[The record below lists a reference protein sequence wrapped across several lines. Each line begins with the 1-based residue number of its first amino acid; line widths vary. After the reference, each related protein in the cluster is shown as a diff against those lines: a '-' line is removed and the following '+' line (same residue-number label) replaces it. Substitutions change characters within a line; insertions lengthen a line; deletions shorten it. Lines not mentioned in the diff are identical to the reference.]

1 MAVLEADHPCQPRE
15 LGVVGCG
22 RGGRVVCRTSKMR
35 PCSRGTDRP
44 VPSWNAS
51 ELPERLCNDASVK
64 LLGRSGGLL
73 GPLIGVVAGFVIG
86 WGVGSW
92 TACAPGPGCEVRVNA
107 IGALGTWVG
116 GLGTVGALIYG
127 VRTFRD
133 DAAERKRAI
142 TLDSRRSAV
151 RYKPMAPIRSG
162 TYTKVNIAVTNQ
174 GAVDM
179 TDVSL
184 VLDRGTDAETV
195 LGSADQVHSG
205 RLFGVTKSVEEL
217 GLQELPTEPQQAANK
232 VVKAE
237 LAPRVSLVFSVGG
250 ERFVRVGSDV
260 QSI

>member
-1 MAVLEADHPCQPRE
+1 M
-15 LGVVGCG
+15 
-22 RGGRVVCRTSKMR
+22 
-35 PCSRGTDRP
+35 
-44 VPSWNAS
+44 
-51 ELPERLCNDASVK
+51 K
-64 LLGRSGGLL
+64 LLGRLDGLL
-73 GPLIGVVAGFVIG
+73 GLLIGVVAGIVIG
-86 WGVGSW
+86 WGMGSW

-107 IGALGTWVG
+107 IGSLGTWVG

-151 RYKPMAPIRSG
+151 RYKPMVPIKSRG
-162 TYTKVNIAVTNQ
+162 TYTKVNIEVTNQ

-184 VLDRGTDAETV
+184 VLDRGTDAEKV
-195 LGSADQVHSG
+195 LMSANQVHTG
-205 RLFGVTKSVEEL
+205 RVFGVTESVEEL